1 MDCSLPGSSAYGIFQ
16 ARLLRPWDFPGK
28 STGVG
33 CHCLLLSKISMNQKS
48 TDTGTQILDISG
60 GEEHKLKIKTSQTG
74 TFKNEKDVLQRIVHY
89 LKAVT
94 NNGSFLTDC
103 CCWSPLFF
111 ETPGQLSLAGCKVTP
126 GEHPPGP
133 VHGGSLVTSCSQP
146 LCPFLGMNQ
155 PLVQSVPLRQ
165 GTFQTCEKSKQCSP
179 PTSPIKFSFG
189 SKRITK

>member
-1 MDCSLPGSSAYGIFQ
+1 MKVKSESEVAQSCPTLSDPMDCSLPGSSAYGIFQ

-48 TDTGTQILDISG
+48 VDTGTQILDISG

-126 GEHPPGP
+126 GGAPSSPSSWWEPCYLLFSASLPLPGYEP
-133 VHGGSLVTSCSQP
+133 ATRP
-146 LCPFLGMNQ
+146 I
-155 PLVQSVPLRQ
+155 
-165 GTFQTCEKSKQCSP
+165 CSP
-179 PTSPIKFSFG
+179 TAGHISDM
-189 SKRITK
+189 

>member
-1 MDCSLPGSSAYGIFQ
+1 MKSLSRVRLFVTSCTAAHQAPLPMGFSRQGSSAHGIFQ

-48 TDTGTQILDISG
+48 ADTGTQILDISR

-74 TFKNEKDVLQRIVHY
+74 TFRNEKDVLERIVHY

-111 ETPGQLSLAGCKVTP
+111 ETPGQLSLAGCTVTP
-126 GEHPPGP
+126 GGAPSWPSSWWEPCYLLFSAFLPLPGYEP
-133 VHGGSLVTSCSQP
+133 ATYP
-146 LCPFLGMNQ
+146 I
-155 PLVQSVPLRQ
+155 
-165 GTFQTCEKSKQCSP
+165 CSP
-179 PTSPIKFSFG
+179 TAGHISDM
-189 SKRITK
+189 